1 MTDNGG
7 IYIAEARHPDTG
19 DLLGFVRYKEKDGM
33 LELTNF
39 KARLSRATLDLG
51 VTSKREKDHLAG
63 THGEGFKISAR
74 QGTKNACD
82 ASVSGGSYV
91 AA

>member
-1 MTDNGG
+1 MEAY
-7 IYIAEARHPDTG
+7 ILHIAEARHPDTG
-19 DLLGFVRYKEKDGM
+19 ELLGFVRYKEKDGM

-63 THGEGFKISAR
+63 THGEGFKIAALVMVREGYQAR
-74 QGTKNACD
+74 LET
-82 ASVSGGSYV
+82 SSYY
-91 AA
+91 